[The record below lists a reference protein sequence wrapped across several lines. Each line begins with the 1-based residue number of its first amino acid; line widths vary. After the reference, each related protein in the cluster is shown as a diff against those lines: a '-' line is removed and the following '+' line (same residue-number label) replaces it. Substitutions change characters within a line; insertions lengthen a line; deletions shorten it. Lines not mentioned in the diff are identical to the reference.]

1 MTTRCAIHRLA
12 CGLLLSLALQVQAQ
26 QPRVQVDEFVVT
38 GNTLLPAAT
47 VAAAVAPFKGER
59 TLDELQQAARAVQ
72 ALYRDAG
79 YGAVVA
85 YLPPQ
90 SGPPGRVTIAVL
102 EGHLALVVVS
112 GNQQFSEAN
121 IRRSLPG
128 LVEGRTPQVRRID
141 TEIQLAN
148 ENPAKQLA
156 LSLEAGQRPGEVEA
170 RVLVSEQPAHRWS
183 VLLDNTGN
191 ANTGR
196 LRAGL
201 MYQNA
206 ALWDLDHVL
215 SLLLQT
221 SPERPSSVAVVSAS
235 YHVPFYERGMTA
247 DFFAVRSAVDNGT
260 TGTAAGPLQFTGR
273 GQMLGVRLNKP
284 LERIGEFDQRLSLGL
299 DRRDYDNDCSIA
311 GLPPGACG
319 SPGASVTV
327 NPLSLDYTL
336 QRGGERALGF
346 NAGLTH
352 NLALGGSHAD
362 AADYEAARP
371 GASRDYSLV
380 RLGAFAARALP
391 RGWQISARI
400 AGQWTRDG
408 LVNGEQFSIAGSTS
422 VRGYEEREI
431 TGDSGA
437 SGTLELYTPSLLPAD
452 ASPKSSL
459 RLLGFVD
466 AGKAWNRLDTPCRD
480 AQSSCT
486 LASVGLG
493 ARLDWQDLRLRL
505 DLAHALKNGNLT
517 ERGDNRAHLQLI
529 YSF

>member
-90 SGPPGRVTIAVL
+90 SGPAGRVTIAVL

-201 MYQNA
+201 PP
-206 ALWDLDHVL
+206 D
-215 SLLLQT
+215 
-221 SPERPSSVAVVSAS
+221 
-235 YHVPFYERGMTA
+235 A
-247 DFFAVRSAVDNGT
+247 D
-260 TGTAAGPLQFTGR
+260 
-273 GQMLGVRLNKP
+273 
-284 LERIGEFDQRLSLGL
+284 
-299 DRRDYDNDCSIA
+299 
-311 GLPPGACG
+311 
-319 SPGASVTV
+319 
-327 NPLSLDYTL
+327 
-336 QRGGERALGF
+336 
-346 NAGLTH
+346 
-352 NLALGGSHAD
+352 
-362 AADYEAARP
+362 
-371 GASRDYSLV
+371 
-380 RLGAFAARALP
+380 
-391 RGWQISARI
+391 
-400 AGQWTRDG
+400 
-408 LVNGEQFSIAGSTS
+408 
-422 VRGYEEREI
+422 
-431 TGDSGA
+431 GD
-437 SGTLELYTPSLLPAD
+437 P
-452 ASPKSSL
+452 
-459 RLLGFVD
+459 
-466 AGKAWNRLDTPCRD
+466 
-480 AQSSCT
+480 
-486 LASVGLG
+486 
-493 ARLDWQDLRLRL
+493 
-505 DLAHALKNGNLT
+505 
-517 ERGDNRAHLQLI
+517 
-529 YSF
+529 